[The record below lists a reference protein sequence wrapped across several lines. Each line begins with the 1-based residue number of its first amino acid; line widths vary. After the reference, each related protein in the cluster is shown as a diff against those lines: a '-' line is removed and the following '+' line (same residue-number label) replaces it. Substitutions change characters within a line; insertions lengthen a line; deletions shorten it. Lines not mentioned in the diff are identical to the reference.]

1 MRPLLYPY
9 DSGVWKSWTDREIV
23 EYQLYHDN
31 LAVPFGRFHA
41 AIEAVLG
48 RSVWTHEFTNSD
60 RLRKEFEA
68 LIMSRM
74 GANTARLE
82 ALASEDER

>member
-1 MRPLLYPY
+1 MRPLLYTIAAY
-9 DSGVWKSWTDREIV
+9 GNHGRNGEIV